1 MKNLGCVRKYDYTI
15 IKKKKEA
22 ELIIEN
28 KRTYRIKIA
37 MGNDKLTTG
46 CDLVSQRK
54 FFSSIIVLNFIQKI
68 H

>member
-37 MGNDKLTTG
+37 IGNDKLTT
-46 CDLVSQRK
+46 K
-54 FFSSIIVLNFIQKI
+54 EIQKPQAAI
-68 H
+68 